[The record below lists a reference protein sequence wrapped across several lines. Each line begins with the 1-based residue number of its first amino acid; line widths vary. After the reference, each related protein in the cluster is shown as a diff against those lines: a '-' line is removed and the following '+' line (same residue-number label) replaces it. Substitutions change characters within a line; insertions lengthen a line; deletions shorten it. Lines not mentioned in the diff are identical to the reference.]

1 MIVKFRHK
9 GFEKLFKV
17 GSSAG
22 IQAEHA
28 PSFCNVDVDYE
39 DSH

>member
-9 GFEKLFKV
+9 GLEKLFKA

-28 PSFCNVDVDYE
+28 PRLRTALKI
-39 DSH
+39 